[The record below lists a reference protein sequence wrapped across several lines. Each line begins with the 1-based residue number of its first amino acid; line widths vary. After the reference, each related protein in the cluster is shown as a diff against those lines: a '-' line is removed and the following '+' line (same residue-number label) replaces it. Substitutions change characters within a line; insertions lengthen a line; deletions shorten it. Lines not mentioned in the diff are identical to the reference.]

1 MTVEQFPKSTSA
13 IEIEGYSYRTS
24 ARFGSRIGLTI
35 TPDQVTVVGPRIGK
49 AIYRYWI
56 GIQLFFLATFFG
68 FILTAI
74 ILLDAH
80 WLWLAALA
88 LGFHGCAGGFGAGC
102 LWEMANLIAFG
113 ADKRGDSVTFPLRS
127 IRRVSIGSAWGRRG
141 MKYMLLPY
149 FWLMSKSTATNV
161 NFEGP
166 DGTDAQGVYAI
177 HMKTMEEAKNLAKLL
192 QAS

>member
-1 MTVEQFPKSTSA
+1 MTVEQFPKSTGP
-13 IEIEGYSYRTS
+13 IEIEGYAYRTS
-24 ARFGSRIGLTI
+24 SRFGSRVWLTI
-35 TPDQVTVVGPRIGK
+35 TPDQVTVVGPRISK
-49 AIYRYWI
+49 PIYRIWI
-56 GIQLFFLATFFG
+56 GIQLFFLAAIFG

-74 ILLDAH
+74 ILLDAR

-102 LWEMANLIAFG
+102 LWEMASLISFG
-113 ADKRGDSVTFPLRS
+113 ADKRGESITFPLSSVRG
-127 IRRVSIGSAWGRRG
+127 VSIGPAWGRRG

-149 FWLMSKSTATNV
+149 FWLMSQTTAANV